1 MCFVP
6 SYEEGGRGAVRT
18 RGVLPSPLM
27 TLGPPFPP
35 LHVLQMCYCAA
46 IPPTPRPP
54 ALAFANVAE
63 FVNTTTQL
71 VGLRGA
77 RLGKGNEWVRVN
89 DEEAEG
95 WTERLRAA
103 LV

>member
-1 MCFVP
+1 MCIVP
-6 SYEEGGRGAVRT
+6 SDEERGPGGEMRT
-18 RGVLPSPLM
+18 WGVLSFPLM
-27 TLGPPFPP
+27 TPFPP
-35 LHVLQMCYCAA
+35 LHVLHMFYCAA
-46 IPPTPRPP
+46 IPPSAAPLSQ

-63 FVNTTTQL
+63 FVNITTQL

-77 RLGKGNEWVRVN
+77 RFGKGSEWVRVS

-95 WTERLRAA
+95 WAGRLRAS

>member
-1 MCFVP
+1 MF
-6 SYEEGGRGAVRT
+6 
-18 RGVLPSPLM
+18 
-27 TLGPPFPP
+27 
-35 LHVLQMCYCAA
+35 YCAA
-46 IPPTPRPP
+46 IPPSAAPTPQ

-63 FVNTTTQL
+63 FVNITTQL

-77 RLGKGNEWVRVN
+77 RLGKGKEWVRVN

-95 WTERLRAA
+95 WAGRLRAA

>member
-1 MCFVP
+1 MGRPLFPRNDPASHHSTCCICFI
-6 SYEEGGRGAVRT
+6 A
-18 RGVLPSPLM
+18 LPSL
-27 TLGPPFPP
+27 LAPP
-35 LHVLQMCYCAA
+35 
-46 IPPTPRPP
+46 PPTQ
-54 ALAFANVAE
+54 ALAFANVLE
-63 FVNTTTQL
+63 FVNRTTQL

-95 WTERLRAA
+95 WAGRLRAA